1 MVTVGHRG
9 GAGLQI
15 REALY
20 TCIWKHPMDMAQ
32 SKPGDDVCRPVSL
45 GPLYEVPL
53 TKGTTTFQQRTGGP
67 DHHHDCGRGG
77 GGSPRHLLHH
87 PNSSHLRSGAPPIH
101 QRHSSELRDWEQYFV
116 AAEEPDV
123 YAAQNAEWRLLG
135 PGPHAVLQGGLCGSK
150 FHLRAVCFFFPKA
163 QTWN

>member
-1 MVTVGHRG
+1 
-9 GAGLQI
+9 
-15 REALY
+15 
-20 TCIWKHPMDMAQ
+20 MDMAQ

-67 DHHHDCGRGG
+67 DHHHDCGWGG
-77 GGSPRHLLHH
+77 GAVHGTSSTIPTVPFYVQEHRPSTRGTPQSCWTGSSILWRQWNPMSMRHKMQ
-87 PNSSHLRSGAPPIH
+87 NGGC
-101 QRHSSELRDWEQYFV
+101 W
-116 AAEEPDV
+116 
-123 YAAQNAEWRLLG
+123 AQDRMRCCREAK
-135 PGPHAVLQGGLCGSK
+135 SK